1 MTEEKQSAESTTAA
15 AGVKPNPFQEIVQP
29 FVDVWHAPRALWG
42 VNLGYML
49 EGLAY
54 FGVLGYLAIYFSQ
67 EVFAGVPNPDTYA
80 HNMVAVL
87 TGGITIA
94 MLFLGFVPDKWGVRR
109 ALIWSF
115 VLLIIGRVL
124 IAAAPTLLHLPAGLG
139 SPLHLATMAGIL
151 IVVVGYGMY
160 QPAAYAAVRQFT
172 TPRTSG
178 MAYAMLYA
186 LMNLGG
192 WIPSFAFLLRD
203 GATVT
208 IPLSWLH
215 DGLKLQVP
223 EVFSTFVGL
232 RLGITGTFWFYVGIT
247 VLGLVSTLVLLTSGT
262 VAKAIAK
269 AKADSVH
276 EQGEAEKAGEK
287 PVEAAVGTSG
297 RYPPAQMWLLMLGVA
312 VAFYFR
318 VPATAVTGLPV
329 ALGLNLVVALL
340 VVVLWIGLALL
351 PASGRFLA
359 RHPLADLKFFFFIF
373 ALIPVQTLF
382 TYNWLVLPEY
392 ISRAYTGWVG
402 EKFEIASNFNPILIF
417 ILTPIIAA
425 LTLKRSVYNM
435 MIWGTFIMAA
445 PAFLLVLGPSP
456 WTLFAYLVI
465 MTVGEAMWS
474 PRFLQYAAEIAPEG
488 RTGEYMGVA
497 QLPWFLTKVLV
508 PLLYSGTMMDR
519 YCPAPQTGRAVHTEP
534 MWLIFGI
541 IAMGSFVLLVL
552 AKNWIGKDFKTKAA

>member
-1 MTEEKQSAESTTAA
+1 MTEEKQSAESAA
-15 AGVKPNPFQEIVQP
+15 AAAEVKPNPFQEIVQP

-67 EVFAGVPNPDTYA
+67 EVLAGVQNPDTYA

-115 VLLIIGRVL
+115 VLLVIGRVV
-124 IAAAPTLLHLPAGLG
+124 IAGAPTILHLRAGLW
-139 SPLHLATMAGIL
+139 SPLHLATMLGII
-151 IVVVGYGMY
+151 IVVIGYGMY

-192 WIPSFAFLLRD
+192 WFPSFAFLLRD
-203 GATVT
+203 RA
-208 IPLSWLH
+208 
-215 DGLKLQVP
+215 
-223 EVFSTFVGL
+223 
-232 RLGITGTFWFYVGIT
+232 RLGITGTFWFYVAIT
-247 VLGLVSTLVLLTSGT
+247 VVALISTVILLTGRT
-262 VAKAIAK
+262 VAKAIETAK
-269 AKADSVH
+269 AETAR
-276 EQGEAEKAGEK
+276 EQAEKTAETGEK
-287 PVEAAVGTSG
+287 PGDAPVKGVSG
-297 RYPPAQMWLLMLGVA
+297 RYPPVQMWLLVLGVA
-312 VAFYFR
+312 VAFYLKIPAIPVELPFGLGSWAAWFTLNFALALLLIVLWAVLAV
-318 VPATAVTGLPV
+318 VPAT
-329 ALGLNLVVALL
+329 
-340 VVVLWIGLALL
+340 
-351 PASGRFLA
+351 GRFLA

-392 ISRAYTGWVG
+392 INRAYTGWVG
-402 EKFEIASNFNPILIF
+402 RYFEIASNFNPILIF

-425 LTLKRSVYNM
+425 MTLKRKVYDM
-435 MIWGTFIMAA
+435 MIWGTFVMAA
-445 PAFLLVLGPSP
+445 PAFLLAIGPTW
-456 WTLFAYLVI
+456 WTLYLYLI
-465 MTVGEAMWS
+465 LMTIGEAMWS
-474 PRFLQYAAEIAPEG
+474 PRVLQYAAEIAPEG

-508 PLLYSGTMMDR
+508 PLIYSGYMMDH

-534 MWLIFGI
+534 MWLIFGV

-552 AKNWIGKDFKTKAA
+552 AKNWIGKDFKTKA

>member
-1 MTEEKQSAESTTAA
+1 MTEEKQSAESVPTAPAA
-15 AGVKPNPFQEIVQP
+15 AAEQKPSPWMEIVQP

-67 EVFAGVPNPDTYA
+67 EVLAGVQNPDTYA

-115 VLLIIGRVL
+115 VLLVLGRVI
-124 IAAAPTLLHLPAGLG
+124 IAGAPTILHLRAGLW
-139 SPLHLATMAGIL
+139 SPLHLATMLG
-151 IVVVGYGMY
+151 IVVVVIGYGMY

-192 WIPSFAFLLRD
+192 WFPSFAFLLRD
-203 GATVT
+203 RA
-208 IPLSWLH
+208 
-215 DGLKLQVP
+215 
-223 EVFSTFVGL
+223 
-232 RLGITGTFWFYVGIT
+232 RLGITGTFWFYVAIT
-247 VLGLVSTLVLLTSGT
+247 VVALVSTVVLLTGRT
-262 VAKAIAK
+262 VAKAIEQ
-269 AKADSVH
+269 AKADTAREH
-276 EQGEAEKAGEK
+276 GEAEKAGEK
-287 PVEAAVGTSG
+287 PTEAAVGMSG
-297 RYPPAQMWLLMLGVA
+297 RYPPVQMWLLVLGVA
-312 VAFYFR
+312 VAFYLKIPATALAGLPPAFTLNFALALLLIVLWAVLAV
-318 VPATAVTGLPV
+318 VPAT
-329 ALGLNLVVALL
+329 
-340 VVVLWIGLALL
+340 
-351 PASGRFLA
+351 GRFLA
-359 RHPLADLKFFFFIF
+359 RHPLADPKFFFFIF

-382 TYNWLVLPEY
+382 TYNWLVLPQY
-392 ISRAYTGWVG
+392 IKRAYTGWVG
-402 EKFEIASNFNPILIF
+402 RYFEIASNFNPILIF

-425 LTLKRSVYNM
+425 LTHKRKVYNM
-435 MIWGTFIMAA
+435 MIWGTFVMAA
-445 PAFLLVLGPSP
+445 PAFLLAIGPTW
-456 WTLFAYLVI
+456 WTLYLYLII

-508 PLLYSGTMMDR
+508 PLIYSGYMMDH

-534 MWLIFGI
+534 MWLIFGV

>member
-1 MTEEKQSAESTTAA
+1 MSDEVKVEASAGAGSAA
-15 AGVKPNPFQEIVQP
+15 AAETKPNPLKEITQP

-67 EVFAGVPNPDTYA
+67 QVFAGVPNPDTFA

-109 ALIWSF
+109 ALIWAF
-115 VLLIIGRVL
+115 ILLVIGRVV
-124 IAAAPTLLHLPAGLG
+124 IAGAPTILHLRAGLW
-139 SPLHLATMAGIL
+139 SPLHLATMLGII
-151 IVVVGYGMY
+151 IVVLGYGMY

-172 TPRTSG
+172 SPRNSG

-192 WIPSFAFLLRD
+192 WFPSFAFLLRD
-203 GATVT
+203 TAG
-208 IPLSWLH
+208 
-215 DGLKLQVP
+215 
-223 EVFSTFVGL
+223 
-232 RLGITGTFWFYVGIT
+232 LGITGTFWFYVGIT
-247 VLGLVSTLVLLTSGT
+247 VLALVSTVVLLTSGT
-262 VAKAIAK
+262 VAKAIER
-269 AKADSVH
+269 AKADTAS
-276 EQGEAEKAGEK
+276 EQAASAKTAEERKAEADAKG
-287 PVEAAVGTSG
+287 VSG
-297 RYPPAQMWLLMLGVA
+297 RYPPVQMWLLIAAFA
-312 VAFYFR
+312 VALWWK
-318 VPATAVTGLPV
+318 VPASPALAGLP
-329 ALGLNLVVALL
+329 LNLAIALL
-340 VVVLWIGLALL
+340 VIVLWVGLALV

-359 RHPLADLKFFFFIF
+359 RHPLADIKFFFFIF

-392 ISRAYTGWVG
+392 INRAYTGWVG
-402 EKFEIASNFNPILIF
+402 RYFEIASNFNPILIF
-417 ILTPIIAA
+417 ILTPVIAA
-425 LTLKRSVYNM
+425 MTLKRKVYDM
-435 MIWGTFIMAA
+435 MIWGTFVMAA
-445 PAFLLVLGPSP
+445 PAFLLSIGPHW
-456 WTLFAYLVI
+456 WTLYLYLII

-508 PLLYSGTMMDR
+508 PLLYSGYMMDR
-519 YCPAPQTGRAVHTEP
+519 YCPAPDTGRAVNTQP
-534 MWLIFGI
+534 MWLIFGV
-541 IAMGSFVLLVL
+541 IAMGSCILLVL
-552 AKNWIGKDFKTKAA
+552 AKGWIGKDFKTKAA

>member
-1 MTEEKQSAESTTAA
+1 MSDETQG
-15 AGVKPNPFQEIVQP
+15 AGTGEGAVKPDPWKEIVQP

-67 EVFAGVPNPDTYA
+67 EVLAGVANPDTYA

-115 VLLIIGRVL
+115 VLLVLGRVV
-124 IAAAPTLLHLPAGLG
+124 IAGAPTILHLRAGLW
-139 SPLHLATMAGIL
+139 SPLHLATMLGII
-151 IVVVGYGMY
+151 IVVIGYGMY

-192 WIPSFAFLLRD
+192 WFPSFAFLLRD
-203 GATVT
+203 RA
-208 IPLSWLH
+208 
-215 DGLKLQVP
+215 
-223 EVFSTFVGL
+223 
-232 RLGITGTFWFYVGIT
+232 RLGITGTFWFYVAIT
-247 VLGLVSTLVLLTSGT
+247 VVALVSTVVLLTGRT
-262 VAKAIAK
+262 VANAIEK
-269 AKADSVH
+269 AKADTAR

-287 PVEAAVGTSG
+287 PAEAAKGTSG
-297 RYPPAQMWLLMLGVA
+297 RYPPVQMWLLVLGVA
-312 VAFYFR
+312 VAFYLKIPATALTGLLPAFTLNLALALLLIVLWTGLAV
-318 VPATAVTGLPV
+318 VPAT
-329 ALGLNLVVALL
+329 
-340 VVVLWIGLALL
+340 
-351 PASGRFLA
+351 GRFLA

-392 ISRAYTGWVG
+392 INRAYTGWVG
-402 EKFEIASNFNPILIF
+402 RYFEIASNFNPILIF

-425 LTLKRSVYNM
+425 LTLKRKVYNM
-435 MIWGTFIMAA
+435 MIWGTFVMAA
-445 PAFLLVLGPSP
+445 PAFLLAIGPTW
-456 WTLFAYLVI
+456 WTLYLYLI
-465 MTVGEAMWS
+465 LMTVGEAMWS

-508 PLLYSGTMMDR
+508 PLIYSGYMMDR

-534 MWLIFGI
+534 MWLIFGG

-552 AKNWIGKDFKTKAA
+552 AKNWIGKDFKTKA

>member
-1 MTEEKQSAESTTAA
+1 MSESAETAVAA
-15 AGVKPNPFQEIVQP
+15 AEAEPKPNPWKEIVQP

-67 EVFAGVPNPDTYA
+67 EVFAGVQNPDTYA

-94 MLFLGFVPDKWGVRR
+94 MLFLGFVPDKVGVRR
-109 ALIWSF
+109 ALVWSF
-115 VLLIIGRVL
+115 VLLVLGRVV
-124 IAAAPTLLHLPAGLG
+124 IAGAPTILHLRAGLW
-139 SPLHLATMAGIL
+139 SPLHLATMLGIV
-151 IVVVGYGMY
+151 IVVIGYGMY

-172 TPRTSG
+172 SPTTSG

-192 WIPSFAFLLRD
+192 WFPTFAFLLRD
-203 GATVT
+203 RRYAG
-208 IPLSWLH
+208 
-215 DGLKLQVP
+215 
-223 EVFSTFVGL
+223 
-232 RLGITGTFWFYVGIT
+232 LGITGTFWVYVGIT
-247 VLGLVSTLVLLTSGT
+247 VLALVSTVVLLTSGT
-262 VAKAIAK
+262 VARAIEK
-269 AKADSVH
+269 AKADTAR
-276 EQGEAEKAGEK
+276 EQAEAVKPGEK
-287 PVEAAVGTSG
+287 PAEAPVKGVTG
-297 RYPPAQMWLLMLGVA
+297 RYPPVQMWLLVLGLA
-312 VAFYFR
+312 VAFYLKI
-318 VPATAVTGLPV
+318 PATA
-329 ALGLNLVVALL
+329 LGGVPAPLTLNLLL
-340 VVVLWIGLALL
+340 AVLVMVLWTGLALV

-392 ISRAYTGWVG
+392 ISRAYHGWVG
-402 EKFEIASNFNPILIF
+402 EYFEIGSNFNPILIF

-425 LTLKRSVYNM
+425 LTLKRKVYNM
-435 MIWGTFIMAA
+435 MIWGTFVMGA
-445 PAFLLVLGPSP
+445 PAFLLALGPTP
-456 WTLFAYLVI
+456 WTLFAYIVL

-508 PLLYSGTMMDR
+508 PLLYSGYMMDR
-519 YCPAPQTGRAVHTEP
+519 YCPAPETGKAVHTEP
-534 MWLIFGI
+534 MWLIFGV

-552 AKNWIGKDFKTKAA
+552 AKNWIGKDFKTRAA

>member
-1 MTEEKQSAESTTAA
+1 MTEEKRSAEFATVAA
-15 AGVKPNPFQEIVQP
+15 EAKPNPFQEIVQP

-67 EVFAGVPNPDTYA
+67 EVFAGVANPDTYA

-94 MLFLGFVPDKWGVRR
+94 MLFLGFVPDRWGVRR
-109 ALIWSF
+109 ALIWAF
-115 VLLIIGRVL
+115 VLLIVGRVL
-124 IAAAPTLLHLPAGLG
+124 IAGAPTILHLRGGLW

-192 WIPSFAFLLRD
+192 WFPTFAFLLRD
-203 GATVT
+203 RRFAG
-208 IPLSWLH
+208 
-215 DGLKLQVP
+215 
-223 EVFSTFVGL
+223 
-232 RLGITGTFWFYVGIT
+232 LGITGTFWFYVGIT
-247 VLGLVSTLVLLTSGT
+247 VLGLVSTVVLLTGRT
-262 VAKAIAK
+262 VANAIQK
-269 AKADSVH
+269 AKEQTAI
-276 EQGEAEKAGEK
+276 EQGEAAAAGEK
-287 PVEAAVGTSG
+287 PAEAAKGTSG
-297 RYPPAQMWLLMLGVA
+297 RYPPAQMWLLLLGVA

-318 VPATAVTGLPV
+318 IPATALAGLP
-329 ALGLNLVVALL
+329 ASLTLNFVVALL
-340 VVVLWIGLALL
+340 VLVLWSGLALL

-392 ISRAYTGWVG
+392 ISRAFAGSPIGQY
-402 EKFEIASNFNPILIF
+402 FEVASNFNPILIF

-425 LTLKRSVYNM
+425 LTLKKKVYNM
-435 MIWGTFIMAA
+435 MIWGTFVMGA
-445 PAFLLVLGPSP
+445 PAFLLAIGPYW
-456 WTLFAYLVI
+456 WTLYLYLI
-465 MTVGEAMWS
+465 LMTVGEAMWS

-519 YCPAPQTGRAVHTEP
+519 YCPAPETHRALDTQP
-534 MWLIFGI
+534 MWLIFGV

>member
-1 MTEEKQSAESTTAA
+1 MTEEQQSAESAA
-15 AGVKPNPFQEIVQP
+15 AAAEVKPNPFQEIVQP

-67 EVFAGVPNPDTYA
+67 EVFAGVQNPDTYA
-80 HNMVAVL
+80 HSMVAVL

-109 ALIWSF
+109 AMIWSF
-115 VLLIIGRVL
+115 VLLIVGRVI
-124 IAAAPTLLHLPAGLG
+124 IAGAPTILHLRAGLWM
-139 SPLHLATMAGIL
+139 PLHVATMLGIV

-192 WIPSFAFLLRD
+192 WFPSFAFLLRD
-203 GATVT
+203 RA
-208 IPLSWLH
+208 
-215 DGLKLQVP
+215 
-223 EVFSTFVGL
+223 
-232 RLGITGTFWFYVGIT
+232 RLGITGTFWFYVAIT
-247 VLGLVSTLVLLTSGT
+247 VVALVATVILLTGKT
-262 VAKAIAK
+262 VANAIQK
-269 AKADSVH
+269 AKEQTAI
-276 EQGEAEKAGEK
+276 EQGEAARAGEK
-287 PVEAAVGTSG
+287 PAEAAKGTSG
-297 RYPPAQMWLLMLGVA
+297 RYPPVQMWLLMLGVA
-312 VAFYFR
+312 VAFYLKI
-318 VPATAVTGLPV
+318 PANAVAGLPSP
-329 ALGLNLVVALL
+329 LTLNLVIAALAM
-340 VVVLWIGLALL
+340 VLWAVLAAV

-392 ISRAYTGWVG
+392 INRAYTGWVG
-402 EKFEIASNFNPILIF
+402 RYFEIASNFNPILIF

-425 LTLKRSVYNM
+425 MTLKKKVYDM
-435 MIWGTFIMAA
+435 MIWGTFVMAA
-445 PAFLLVLGPSP
+445 PAFLLAIGPTW
-456 WTLFAYLVI
+456 WTLYLYLII

-508 PLLYSGTMMDR
+508 PLIYSGYMMDH
-519 YCPAPQTGRAVHTEP
+519 YCPAPQTGKAVHTEP
-534 MWLIFGI
+534 MWLIFGA

-552 AKNWIGKDFKTKAA
+552 AKNWIGKDFKTKAV

>member
-1 MTEEKQSAESTTAA
+1 
-15 AGVKPNPFQEIVQP
+15 
-29 FVDVWHAPRALWG
+29 
-42 VNLGYML
+42 
-49 EGLAY
+49 
-54 FGVLGYLAIYFSQ
+54 
-67 EVFAGVPNPDTYA
+67 
-80 HNMVAVL
+80 VAVL

-115 VLLIIGRVL
+115 VLLIAGRLL
-124 IAAAPTLLHLPAGLG
+124 IAGAPTILHLRSGLW

-203 GATVT
+203 RRFAG
-208 IPLSWLH
+208 
-215 DGLKLQVP
+215 
-223 EVFSTFVGL
+223 
-232 RLGITGTFWFYVGIT
+232 LGITGTFWFYVAIT
-247 VLGLVSTLVLLTSGT
+247 VVALVSTVVLLTGRT
-262 VAKAIAK
+262 VAKAIEQ
-269 AKADSVH
+269 AKADTAR
-276 EQGEAEKAGEK
+276 ELGEAEKAGEK
-287 PVEAAVGTSG
+287 PAEAAAGTSG
-297 RYPPAQMWLLMLGVA
+297 RYPPVQMWLLVLGVA
-312 VAFYFR
+312 VGFYFR
-318 VPATAVTGLPV
+318 IPATALAGLP
-329 ALGLNLVVALL
+329 ASLTLNFVLALL
-340 VVVLWIGLALL
+340 VVVLWAGLALL

-392 ISRAYTGWVG
+392 ISRAFAGSPIGQY
-402 EKFEIASNFNPILIF
+402 FEVASNFNPILIF

-425 LTLKRSVYNM
+425 LTLKRKVYNM
-435 MIWGTFIMAA
+435 MIWGTFIMGA
-445 PAFLLVLGPSP
+445 PAFLLAIGPYW
-456 WTLFAYLVI
+456 WTLYLYLI
-465 MTVGEAMWS
+465 LMTVGEAMWS

-519 YCPAPQTGRAVHTEP
+519 YCPAPETHRALDTQP
-534 MWLIFGI
+534 MWLIFGC

-552 AKNWIGKDFKTKAA
+552 AKNWIGKDFKTKA

>member
-1 MTEEKQSAESTTAA
+1 MTEEQQSAESAA
-15 AGVKPNPFQEIVQP
+15 EAKPNPFQEIVQP

-67 EVFAGVPNPDTYA
+67 EVFAGVQNPDTYA
-80 HNMVAVL
+80 HSMVAVL

-109 ALIWSF
+109 AFIWAF
-115 VLLIIGRVL
+115 VLLIIGRVM
-124 IAAAPTLLHLPAGLG
+124 IAGAPTILHLRAGLW
-139 SPLHLATMAGIL
+139 SPLHLATMVGIL
-151 IVVVGYGMY
+151 FVVVGYGMY

-192 WIPSFAFLLRD
+192 WFPTFAFLLRD
-203 GATVT
+203 KDFAN
-208 IPLSWLH
+208 
-215 DGLKLQVP
+215 
-223 EVFSTFVGL
+223 
-232 RLGITGTFWFYVGIT
+232 LGISGTFWVYVAIT
-247 VLGLVSTLVLLTSGT
+247 VVGLLSTVVLLTGRT
-262 VAKAIAK
+262 VANAIQK
-269 AKADSVH
+269 AKEQTAI
-276 EQGEAEKAGEK
+276 EQGEAVKAGEK
-287 PVEAAVGTSG
+287 PVAAPVKGVSG
-297 RYPPAQMWLLMLGVA
+297 RYPPVQMWLLVLGVA

-318 VPATAVTGLPV
+318 VPATVLAGLPASV
-329 ALGLNLVVALL
+329 TLNFVIALL
-340 VVVLWIGLALL
+340 VIVLWAGLAVV

-382 TYNWLVLPEY
+382 TYNWLILPEY
-392 ISRAYTGWVG
+392 ISRAYTGVIG
-402 EKFEIASNFNPILIF
+402 KYFEIGSNFNPILIF

-435 MIWGTFIMAA
+435 MVWGTFIMAA
-445 PAFLLVLGPSP
+445 PAFLLALGPSP
-456 WTLFAYLVI
+456 WTLISYLVI
-465 MTVGEAMWS
+465 MTIGEAMWS

-508 PLLYSGTMMDR
+508 PLLYSGYMMDR
-519 YCPAPQTGRAVHTEP
+519 YCPAPETGKLVHSEP
-534 MWLIFGI
+534 MWLIFGV

-552 AKNWIGKDFKTKAA
+552 AKGWLGKDFKTKAA